1 MTTLKFRSKEFK
13 RMIQHMLKNERKIP
27 YVDETTDEYGLWLVK
42 DEGIYVMAPT
52 WEKDLVSKN
61 RCHVIYARGYS
72 PRVKDLWEKTHA
84 VSGDDFAE
92 FITLGEDQMKRV
104 ALFGEL
110 DIRLTETEVSVY
122 A

>member
-1 MTTLKFRSKEFK
+1 MHRLKFRSKEFA
-13 RMIQHMLKNERKIP
+13 RMIDHMVKHDRKIP

-42 DEGIYVMAPT
+42 DEGIYLMSPSS
-52 WEKDLVSKN
+52 ERDIVSKN
-61 RCHVIYARGYS
+61 KCHVIYARGYS

-92 FITLGEDQMKRV
+92 FIPLSEQQMKRV

-110 DIRLTETEVSVY
+110 DIRLSETEVSIY